1 MKKTTRFFAVVMVA
15 VAAIVAAVPSQA
27 QFKFGLK
34 AGAAINSLKFS
45 NSEELKSSFSKDN
58 RAGFVGGAMIE
69 FTVPVIGLGFDL
81 SALYVHRETK
91 SVDEDFDNIK
101 RDYIDIPINLKY
113 KLSIPVIN
121 KVVKPFVTTGPSFA
135 FLTSKKAI
143 EDAYKNKSVDI
154 AWNFGFGLEL
164 LSHVQVAA
172 SYGLGLTNTLKAVG
186 VTDNSE
192 KISGK
197 NRYWTVTA
205 AYLF

>member
-1 MKKTTRFFAVVMVA
+1 MKKSTRFFAVVMVA
-15 VAAIVAAVPSQA
+15 VAAIVAAMPSQA

-192 KISGK
+192 KINGK

>member
-192 KISGK
+192 KINGK

-205 AYLF
+205 VYLF

>member
-1 MKKTTRFFAVVMVA
+1 MKKSTRFFAVVMVA

-192 KISGK
+192 KINGK

>member
-45 NSEELKSSFSKDN
+45 NSDELKSSFSKDN

-113 KLSIPVIN
+113 KLSIPVIS

-192 KISGK
+192 KINGK

>member
-91 SVDEDFDNIK
+91 WVDEDFDNIK

-192 KISGK
+192 KINGK

>member
-69 FTVPVIGLGFDL
+69 FSVPVIGLGFDL

-192 KISGK
+192 KINGK

>member
-121 KVVKPFVTTGPSFA
+121 KVVKPVVTTGPSFA

-192 KISGK
+192 KINGK

-205 AYLF
+205 VYLF

>member
-45 NSEELKSSFSKDN
+45 NSDELKSSFSKDN

-121 KVVKPFVTTGPSFA
+121 KVVKPFITTGPSFA

-192 KISGK
+192 KINGK

>member
-121 KVVKPFVTTGPSFA
+121 KVVKPFVPTGPSFA

-192 KISGK
+192 KINGK

-205 AYLF
+205 VYLF

>member
-1 MKKTTRFFAVVMVA
+1 
-15 VAAIVAAVPSQA
+15 
-27 QFKFGLK
+27 
-34 AGAAINSLKFS
+34 
-45 NSEELKSSFSKDN
+45 
-58 RAGFVGGAMIE
+58 MIE

-192 KISGK
+192 KINGK

>member
-1 MKKTTRFFAVVMVA
+1 MKNTTRFNAAVMVA
-15 VAAIVAAVPSQA
+15 EAAIVAAVPSQA

-192 KISGK
+192 KINGK

>member
-172 SYGLGLTNTLKAVG
+172 SFGLGLTNTLKAVG

-192 KISGK
+192 KINGK

>member
-1 MKKTTRFFAVVMVA
+1 MVA

-192 KISGK
+192 KINGK

-205 AYLF
+205 VYLF